1 MLYQLTEHGR
11 SLCDEMGID
20 VGAVLR
26 ASLEHQFWAQR
37 AAEYLESE
45 GYEVTHEYPVPGD
58 GIVDLLAERPGARVA
73 LEVETG
79 KSDIEEN
86 IRKLKNAGFDRI
98 ILLATCPEAV
108 GACQK
113 AIAAAGSSAHTP
125 VELLTWLDLRA

>member
-1 MLYQLTEHGR
+1 MTDYGR

-20 VGAVLR
+20 VGLVPR

-37 AAEYLESE
+37 AAEYLENE
-45 GYEVTHEYPVPGD
+45 GYAVTHEYPVPND

-79 KSDIEEN
+79 KSDIKEN
-86 IRKLKNAGFDRI
+86 ITKLKDAGFDRI

-113 AIAAAGSSAHTP
+113 AMAAAGADMP

>member
-1 MLYQLTEHGR
+1 
-11 SLCDEMGID
+11 
-20 VGAVLR
+20 
-26 ASLEHQFWAQR
+26 
-37 AAEYLESE
+37 
-45 GYEVTHEYPVPGD
+45 VPND

-79 KSDIEEN
+79 KSDIKEN
-86 IRKLKNAGFDRI
+86 ITKLKDAGFDRI

-113 AIAAAGSSAHTP
+113 AMAAAGADMP